1 MNGDEARPWHRFRQP
16 LDAGHPCAGHES
28 QLDQLI
34 ECGRLFHRRG
44 WSTGTS
50 SNYSVVL
57 SQRPAELIVTASG
70 LDKGRLNRQS
80 FVRVGPDGKPL
91 TKASPGTVPEG
102 GQAPKIPGQAA
113 SSAETLLHVVLAGR
127 PEPVGCVLHTHSVWS
142 TILSQRFFADG
153 GFWIEGYEMLK
164 GFEGIKTHETRFWVP
179 VFDNTQDIPVLAAQV
194 EAFQRSQPDR
204 ISHVFLIRRHGLY
217 TWGRDVFAARRHVE
231 IIEFLLE
238 CVGRS

>member
-1 MNGDEARPWHRFRQP
+1 MNGDEARPWRRFRQP
-16 LDAGHPCAGHES
+16 LEAGHPCAGHEAL
-28 QLDQLI
+28 LDQLI
-34 ECGRLFHRRG
+34 DCGRLFHRRG

-57 SQRPAELIVTASG
+57 AQNPADLIVTASG
-70 LDKGRLNRQS
+70 LDKGRLNRHS
-80 FVRVGPDGKPL
+80 FVRVGADGKPAP
-91 TKASPGTVPEG
+91 AS
-102 GQAPKIPGQAA
+102 QAA

-142 TILSQRFFADG
+142 TILSQRFLADG

-194 EAFQRSQPDR
+194 NAFQRAQPER

-231 IIEFLLE
+231 VIEFLLE
-238 CVGRS
+238 CVARS